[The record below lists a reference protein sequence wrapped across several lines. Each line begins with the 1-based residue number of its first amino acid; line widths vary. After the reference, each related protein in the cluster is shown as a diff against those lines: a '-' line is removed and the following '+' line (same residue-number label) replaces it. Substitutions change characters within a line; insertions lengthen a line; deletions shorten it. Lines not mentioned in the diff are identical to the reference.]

1 MKCQYLTSEK
11 IQQSIDNYGA
21 SWFLPLPPAQDSSRL
36 DQHDLRAV
44 MVYLLMGPS
53 AARVGGQAVAVD
65 LIDPIERS
73 IKPA

>member
-44 MVYLLMGPS
+44 MVYLLMAPQQHES
-53 AARVGGQAVAVD
+53 VVKQWQ
-65 LIDPIERS
+65 LT
-73 IKPA
+73 